1 MPQILL
7 YDEKEMHV
15 FEVVNYHPEEP
26 LVEPVDIATIEQV
39 QLKRAIFQD
48 WKYQAEIAVGKVRA
62 ELDPTTMKRI
72 AKYNLDRDFEEI
84 NKNIE
89 SAKSQLNALQE
100 EISVKERKLST
111 INDVVKQIWEDECFD
126 EGDYLFDKP
135 QEDDYEES
143 EDDWE

>member
-7 YDEKEMHV
+7 YDEKEMHI
-15 FEVVNYHPEEP
+15 FDVVGYHPEEP
-26 LVEPVDIATIEQV
+26 LVEPVDITTIEQV
-39 QLKRAIFQD
+39 QMKRAIFQD
-48 WKYQAEIAVGKVRA
+48 WSYRAEIAVGKVKA
-62 ELDPTTMKRI
+62 KLDPTTMKRI
-72 AKYNLDRDFEEI
+72 ARYNLDKDFEEI

-89 SAKSQLNALQE
+89 SAKSQLKALQE

-126 EGDYLFDKP
+126 EDDYLFDKS
-135 QEDDYEES
+135 EEYDRE

>member
-15 FEVVNYHPEEP
+15 FEVVGYYPSEP
-26 LVEPVDIATIEQV
+26 LVEPVDITTIEQI
-39 QLKRAIFQD
+39 QTKRAIFQD
-48 WKYQAEIAVGKVRA
+48 WKYQAEIAVGKVKA

-72 AKYNLDRDFEEI
+72 AKYNLDKDFEGI
-84 NKNIE
+84 NKNID
-89 SAKSQLNALQE
+89 SARSQLKALQE

-126 EGDYLFDKP
+126 EDDYLFDKSE
-135 QEDDYEES
+135 EDDYEE
-143 EDDWE
+143 DY

>member
-7 YDEKEMHV
+7 YDEKEMHIFNV
-15 FEVVNYHPEEP
+15 IGYYPEEP
-26 LVEPVDIATIEQV
+26 LVEPVDITTIEQV
-39 QLKRAIFQD
+39 QMKRAIFQD
-48 WKYQAEIAVGKVRA
+48 WSYRAEIAVGKVKA

-72 AKYNLDRDFEEI
+72 ARYNLDKNFEEI

-89 SAKSQLNALQE
+89 SAKSQLKALQE

-111 INDVVKQIWEDECFD
+111 INDVVKQIWEDERFN
-126 EGDYLFDKP
+126 
-135 QEDDYEES
+135 

>member
-1 MPQILL
+1 
-7 YDEKEMHV
+7 
-15 FEVVNYHPEEP
+15 
-26 LVEPVDIATIEQV
+26 
-39 QLKRAIFQD
+39 
-48 WKYQAEIAVGKVRA
+48 
-62 ELDPTTMKRI
+62 MKRI

-100 EISVKERKLST
+100 EIS
-111 INDVVKQIWEDECFD
+111 
-126 EGDYLFDKP
+126 DYLSDKP

>member
-1 MPQILL
+1 
-7 YDEKEMHV
+7 MHV

-84 NKNIE
+84 
-89 SAKSQLNALQE
+89 
-100 EISVKERKLST
+100 KLST

>member
-15 FEVVNYHPEEP
+15 FDVVGYYPEEP

-39 QLKRAIFQD
+39 QMKRSIFQD
-48 WKYQAEIAVGKVRA
+48 WSYRAEIAVGEAKA

-72 AKYNLDRDFEEI
+72 AKYNLDKGFEELNEKI
-84 NKNIE
+84 KSAEERLKN
-89 SAKSQLNALQE
+89 LNEQAE
-100 EISVKERKLST
+100 ENERKLELMRELFP
-111 INDVVKQIWEDECFD
+111 KIWHDANFDQDNYLPDED
-126 EGDYLFDKP
+126 Y
-135 QEDDYEES
+135 DYE